1 MMNAYPIVDNTTACI
16 IKHYESYAVAQKTIN
31 TKLIELLK
39 INTPKHFNK
48 VLEIGCG
55 TGLFTAEFLANFS
68 INHLVLN
75 DLYEDYQPYVTEKL
89 QRNFTLMKS
98 EFVFGDCLNTPLGD
112 GYDLLAAASVV
123 EYLPCAQT
131 FVQCAKAKLKQGGY
145 LLFNSVNPQHFHEIR
160 ALVGEG
166 GDYPSLLDWINQL
179 EVDFEILSIEQD
191 GLCFLFES
199 PEEVITHLEY
209 TGISPLKTVQWTED
223 FYQEFIRQYKLQFSQ
238 EGCVSLTYQPFYIL
252 ARKR

>member
-1 MMNAYPIVDNTTACI
+1 MMGNYPTVDKAAACI
-16 IKHYESYAVAQKTIN
+16 IKNYESYAVVQRTIN
-31 TKLIELLK
+31 KKLIELLK
-39 INTPKHFNK
+39 INAPKHFNK

-55 TGLFTAEFLANFS
+55 TGLFTAEFLADFS
-68 INHLVLN
+68 AEHLVLN
-75 DLYEDYQPYVTEKL
+75 DLYEECQPYLVEKL

-112 GYDLLAAASVV
+112 GYDLLVAASVV
-123 EYLPCAQT
+123 EHLPCTQT
-131 FVQCAKAKLKQGGY
+131 FVQCAKAKLKRGGY
-145 LLFNSVNPQHFHEIR
+145 LLFNSVNPQHFREIR

-166 GDYPSLLDWINQL
+166 VCYPSLLDWINQL
-179 EVDFEILSIEQD
+179 ETDFEIISIQQD

-199 PEEVITHLEY
+199 PEEVITHLDC
-209 TGISPLKTVQWTED
+209 TSISPLKTAQWAED
-223 FYQEFIRQYKLQFSQ
+223 FYREFIRQYKLQFSQ